1 MSQCLLHEI
10 YLKQSNSQTRLLC
23 TNQNGP
29 SARSCHKMCID
40 SQRRQIYTLGRY
52 LDSSVRNSKS
62 LKSDFYRYDINANT
76 WTLLSE
82 DTSADGGPKLV
93 FDHQVAVI
101 FKQPL
106 SLRVLLAAFII
117 LSLVLCSLLL
127 LQMCMDSEKHMIY
140 TFGGRI
146 LTCNGSVEDSRTSEP
161 QFSGLYTY
169 HCQAGTWSLLREDSC
184 NAGPE
189 DIQSRIGHC
198 MLFHTVSSG
207 SMCEYAFW
215 VDFYCCEVNHEFC
228 DSLTSLCLFSPQ
240 RNRCLYVFGGQ
251 RSKTYLNDFFS
262 YDVDGDHVE
271 IISDGTKK
279 DSGMGKRPGTKGY
292 AS

>member
-1 MSQCLLHEI
+1 MSQNLL
-10 YLKQSNSQTRLLC
+10 LL
-23 TNQNGP
+23 P
-29 SARSCHKMCID
+29 
-40 SQRRQIYTLGRY
+40 
-52 LDSSVRNSKS
+52 
-62 LKSDFYRYDINANT
+62 
-76 WTLLSE
+76 LSE
-82 DTSADGGPKLV
+82 
-93 FDHQVAVI
+93 
-101 FKQPL
+101 L
-106 SLRVLLAAFII
+106 SLFLFPPLF
-117 LSLVLCSLLL
+117 

-161 QFSGLYTY
+161 QFSGLYAY

-189 DIQSRIGHC
+189 DVQSRIGHC
-198 MLFHTVSSG
+198 MLFHTVSLFQIILPDQLDKILCAWMLIITSPF
-207 SMCEYAFW
+207 CFLYLAFQ
-215 VDFYCCEVNHEFC
+215 
-228 DSLTSLCLFSPQ
+228 Q

-279 DSGMGKRPGTKGY
+279 DSGMGKSY
-292 AS
+292 SLS

>member
-1 MSQCLLHEI
+1 
-10 YLKQSNSQTRLLC
+10 
-23 TNQNGP
+23 
-29 SARSCHKMCID
+29 
-40 SQRRQIYTLGRY
+40 
-52 LDSSVRNSKS
+52 
-62 LKSDFYRYDINANT
+62 
-76 WTLLSE
+76 
-82 DTSADGGPKLV
+82 
-93 FDHQVAVI
+93 
-101 FKQPL
+101 
-106 SLRVLLAAFII
+106 
-117 LSLVLCSLLL
+117 
-127 LQMCMDSEKHMIY
+127 MCMDSEKHMIY

-161 QFSGLYTY
+161 QFSGLYAY

-198 MLFHTVSSG
+198 MLFHTVSPPCLVGCS
-207 SMCEYAFW
+207 SS
-215 VDFYCCEVNHEFC
+215 
-228 DSLTSLCLFSPQ
+228 SLSVSLHVLDLALLSQQ

-279 DSGMGKRPGTKGY
+279 DSGMGNT
-292 AS
+292 